1 MGGWNSGRR
10 AHRIT
15 IEGCRSLSLDVLDI
29 MRPVV
34 AAMRRNAT
42 VEPFT
47 LRPRVLS
54 WSRSGEPYAEIEYTL
69 TVFPEAGTGAL
80 RLRHGDV
87 HDYGHRAQDYSVPLD
102 TTRPPFGGLQWW
114 FHCPITGRRC
124 RKLFL
129 PNGAR
134 TFACRQAYGLHY
146 RSQAEGAVERARRR
160 IRRVSR
166 RLGGDGGGLTDD
178 LPQKPK
184 WMRRATY
191 EALLEK
197 AWSAEEVIDEA
208 FCGWA
213 DRFLEGRE

>member
-1 MGGWNSGRR
+1 MGVWNSGRC

-15 IEGCRSLSLDVLDI
+15 MEGCWSLSLDVLAI
-29 MRPVV
+29 MPPVV

-42 VEPFT
+42 IEPFT

-69 TVFPEAGTGAL
+69 TIFPETANGRL

-87 HDYGHRAQDYSVPLD
+87 HGYGHRAQDYIAPL
-102 TTRPPFGGLQWW
+102 TTTAPPFGGVQWW
-114 FHCPITGRRC
+114 FRCPITGRRC

-134 TFACRQAYGLHY
+134 TFACRQACGLHY
-146 RSQAEGAVERARRR
+146 RSQAQGAVERAHRR
-160 IRRVSR
+160 IRRESW
-166 RLGGDGGGLTDD
+166 RLGGDGGGMTAG

-184 WMRRATY
+184 WMRHATY
-191 EALLEK
+191 ERLLEQPGPRK
-197 AWSAEEVIDEA
+197 
-208 FCGWA
+208 
-213 DRFLEGRE
+213 R